1 MNQFEPF
8 DFYILRMPVL
18 PYNHLVDRLRYNS
31 NIAAELEEFVDASS
45 FSDAV
50 FLASESLHTEIQK
63 WPAALSDTRKGKLD
77 TTIYK
82 YLLRMATRSTPYG
95 LFAGCAL
102 GKLAERST
110 SIGLAERTEEKIY
123 RIDIGCI
130 AALTDNIPFLDE
142 NILRQTVFFPNTS
155 IYKTGIIYRY
165 YEYRINEGKRSY
177 YLSSFSGNEFVDDV
191 LSAAARGASFEKL
204 TGALVEKNVA
214 ASEAIAFLE
223 TLIKNQILVA
233 EYMPALTDGC
243 HLDRLTA
250 QLEIKQLQKQGILT
264 EIGSLKAAL
273 SQGEGSVNKYV
284 SVEQGLKKMVPDL
297 QQKDCIQ
304 ADLFFDLAHNTLN
317 KAAVNTIVSQ
327 IAQLLPLN
335 NPVPRNNLEQFKQQ
349 FYRKFEDREIP
360 LLEALDNDIGIGYG
374 AVSGAETFYTP
385 VIDDLVMEGKAGDDT
400 GKLGPYE
407 HFVLEHFVKSQQT
420 GSTTINI
427 SDEDL
432 EALSLSSRKKQSL
445 PATFSILGS
454 ILAHSQ
460 QDFDQ
465 MNFSFLL
472 KNCGESSAISLMSRF
487 GSERAD
493 IAQALKEVVTYENK
507 LVPGKILAEIIHLP
521 EGRAGNVLIRPRTFD
536 YEIPFLGKAA
546 TADEFI
552 IDVSDLWVSVKE
564 GRIIL
569 RSGKL
574 EKEIL
579 PRLTSAHNFSTGL
592 PVYKFLCELQ
602 FQDESM
608 AVAWNWGMLNKM
620 PFLPRVVYKNIILK
634 RSRWFI
640 ESGKAPVQQARQEK
654 ALAAFREKYQVPDL
668 VSLIE
673 GDNELLL
680 DLRNDISR
688 SILASKMNK
697 GDVILYEFLND
708 HQGALLTDKD
718 KQFDNEVII
727 PVKNREFAPVPAI
740 GSRFN
745 TYNFD
750 ATPFFTPGSEWLYL
764 KIYAG
769 HKSIDTILSQIIYPL
784 AKQLSAKGKISQ
796 WFFIRYQDPDNHL
809 RVRFHARTPAV
820 CHQIMKAVGKT
831 ATGFIKNRL
840 IQRLEYD
847 TYFRETEKYTPWAID
862 LCERFF
868 HADSTLVAGA
878 VDFIWHSKDE
888 EKRWLMAVKGV
899 DSLLTDFNYGLSQKV
914 KLMEHCFDSFFKEF
928 NGSKALSLQ
937 LSKKYRNEKQSI
949 QNVLE
954 APQNS
959 LPAFFLE
966 LIAQRSE
973 DACGI
978 LESLQDRIRQRNEDP
993 AVIQTMVNNFV
1004 HLFINR
1010 LFIANHRLHELVI
1023 YHHLSKYY
1031 ASCLA
1036 RTGLHPR
1043 HCEEPRAR

>member
-8 DFYILRMPVL
+8 DFYLLRMPVL
-18 PYNHLVDRLRYNS
+18 PYNQLVDRLRYNS
-31 NIAAELEEFVDASS
+31 NIAAELEEFVDSSS
-45 FSDAV
+45 FFDAV
-50 FLASESLHTEIQK
+50 FLASESLHAEIQK
-63 WPAALSDTRKGKLD
+63 WPGELSGARKDKLD

-102 GKLAERST
+102 GKLSDRPT
-110 SIGLAERTEEKIY
+110 SIGLAERGAEKIY

-165 YEYRINEGKRSY
+165 YEYRISEGRRSY
-177 YLSSFSGNEFVDDV
+177 YLSSFSRNEFVDEV
-191 LSAAARGASFEKL
+191 LSVAARGASFEKL
-204 TGALVEKNVA
+204 TRALVEKNVA
-214 ASEAIAFLE
+214 AEEAVAFLE
-223 TLIKNQILVA
+223 ALVKNQILVA
-233 EYMPALTDGC
+233 EYMPALTDGS
-243 HLDRLTA
+243 HLDRLIA
-250 QLEIKQLQKQGILT
+250 QLEIKQLKEQGILT

-273 SQGEGSVNKYV
+273 SQREGSVNKYV
-284 SVEQGLKKMVPDL
+284 SVEQGLKKIVPYL
-297 QQKDCIQ
+297 QQRDCIQ

-317 KAAVNTIVSQ
+317 KAAVSTIVSQ

-335 NPVPRNNLEQFKQQ
+335 NPVPRNNLELFKQQ
-349 FYRKFEDREIP
+349 FYQKFEDREIP

-385 VIDDLVMEGKAGDDT
+385 VIDDLVIEGKATDDT
-400 GKLGPYE
+400 EKWGPYE
-407 HFVLEHFVKSQQT
+407 QFVLAQFIKSQQT
-420 GSTTINI
+420 GSTVINI
-427 SDEDL
+427 TNEDL
-432 EALSLSSRKKQSL
+432 EALSTKNSPEKQRL

-454 ILAHSQ
+454 ILTPSQ
-460 QDFDQ
+460 EDFDN

-487 GSERAD
+487 GSERRD
-493 IAQALKEVVTYENK
+493 IAQALREVVTYENN
-507 LVPGKILAEIIHLP
+507 LFADKILAEIIHLP

-546 TADEFI
+546 AADEFI

-574 EKEIL
+574 GKEVL

-602 FQDESM
+602 FQDERM

-640 ESGKAPVQQARQEK
+640 ESGKAPVRQADQEK
-654 ALAAFREKYQVPDL
+654 AIAAFRERYQVPDL
-668 VSLIE
+668 VLLIE

-688 SILASKMNK
+688 SILASKINK
-697 GDVILYEFLND
+697 GDVVLYEFLND

-718 KQFDNEVII
+718 KRFDNEVII
-727 PVKNREFAPVPAI
+727 PVKNRTFVPVPAI

-750 ATPFFTPGSEWLYL
+750 ATTFFMPGSEWLYL

-769 HKSIDTILSQIIYPL
+769 HKSIDMTLSQIIYPL
-784 AKQLSAKGKISQ
+784 VKQLTAKGKIGQ
-796 WFFIRYQDPDNHL
+796 WFFIRYEDPESHL
-809 RVRFHARTPAV
+809 RVRFHAQTPAV
-820 CHQIMKAVGKT
+820 CHQIMKAVSK
-831 ATGFIKNRL
+831 AAAAFIKNRL
-840 IQRLEYD
+840 IQRLEYG

-862 LCERFF
+862 LCERLF

-878 VDFIWHSKDE
+878 VDFIWNSKEE

-899 DSLLTDFNYGLSQKV
+899 DSLLTDFNYGLLQKV
-914 KLMEHCFDSFFKEF
+914 KLMEHCFASFFKEF

-937 LSKKYRNEKQSI
+937 LSKKYRNERQTIHS
-949 QNVLE
+949 VLE
-954 APQNS
+954 EPQNS
-959 LPAFFLE
+959 LPAFFLQ
-966 LIAQRSE
+966 LIAQRSA
-973 DACGI
+973 DATGI
-978 LESLQDRIRQRNEDP
+978 LDSLQDRIRHRGEDP

-1023 YHHLSKYY
+1023 YHHLSRYY
-1031 ASCLA
+1031 DSCLA
-1036 RTGLHPR
+1036 R
-1043 HCEEPRAR
+1043 ARSRK